1 MVVIPSRN
9 NIQQIIVL
17 LGSVSL
23 VAVVVAPAEARAE
36 KVSLK
41 QCGYAGTVKSSKVGV
56 QAFGISCKT
65 PICIAKSRYRRGRVP
80 CRSRKVISRSAGWSC
95 NRQSLMTCR
104 RWTGNSVKLF
114 RFCLSKRVKGR
125 YLRKVKLCS
134 DRSVRVKLPS
144 GSNNRQ
150 PVYGPGQPEPDG
162 GKVSEPEPPA
172 APKGPEQ
179 PQKSYNYQRES
190 NPSRTVVAESD
201 GSWLAT
207 FTDGS
212 YTVTLRGPERAFSEV
227 STDASVAT
235 TTWVR
240 ALPEPFNGEVSE
252 KLISQMLSDT
262 SPDILQI
269 EMQYIQGAEPIYDGD
284 GLKVAGDADYGPM
297 QEDGTRAEGS
307 DFNDYLGI
315 PWSYDT
321 GVDEPETEQ
330 IGSLDCSGF
339 VRMVFG
345 YRGGLPV
352 SIDPDGESIP
362 RRSFQILDTAPGVIT
377 TPNNGEQVTD
387 LSRLIPGDLVYF
399 DASIDDGEQ
408 IDHVGIYLGAD
419 TSGNYRFLSSRKTP
433 NGPTMGDTSAKS
445 ILNGSGYYASAFRAV
460 RRL

>member
-1 MVVIPSRN
+1 M
-9 NIQQIIVL
+9 QQIIVV
-17 LGSVSL
+17 LGSAAL
-23 VAVVVAPAEARAE
+23 AVAITTTAEAQP
-36 KVSLK
+36 KSVMLK
-41 QCGYAGTVKSSKVGV
+41 QCGYAGIFRNAKVGV
-56 QAFGISCKT
+56 QVFGISCKT
-65 PICIAKSRYRRGRVP
+65 PACIAKSRYGRGSAP

-95 NRQSLMTCR
+95 SRQSLMTCR
-104 RWTGNSVKLF
+104 RWTGKSVELF
-114 RFCLSKRVKGR
+114 RFCLSKHVKGR
-125 YLRKVKLCS
+125 YTKKVKKCK
-134 DRSVRVKLPS
+134 DRRATVDKPS
-144 GSNNRQ
+144 SPARSQ
-150 PVYGPGQPEPDG
+150 P
-162 GKVSEPEPPA
+162 VSEPNQAIIDESQSSESGTPDASQDPA
-172 APKGPEQ
+172 Q
-179 PQKSYNYQRES
+179 PHKSYIYKRES
-190 NPSRTVVAESD
+190 DPSRTVVTDLDSR
-201 GSWLAT
+201 WLAT

-212 YTVTLRGPERAFSEV
+212 YTVTTKGPERVFSEAN
-227 STDASVAT
+227 TDASVVT

-240 ALPEPFNGEVSE
+240 VLPVPFYGEVSDE
-252 KLISQMLSDT
+252 LVSQMLSDT

-269 EMQYIQGAEPIYDGD
+269 GMQYIQGAEPIYNSD
-284 GLKVAGDADYGPM
+284 GLKIAGDADYGPM

-387 LSRLIPGDLVYF
+387 LSRLMPGDLVYF
-399 DASIDDGEQ
+399 DASTDDGEQ